1 MLPGGSAARPQLI
14 RLMNEQLVLAHIRAA
29 GELSR
34 ADLAR
39 VSGLAKN
46 TVSQA
51 LTNLERARLVRTSGV
66 RTGVP
71 GPQAVLYEVN
81 PEAGFVLGL
90 DVGSHFL
97 RGALA
102 DLTGTVRARTTLQ
115 ANALD
120 GSATVA
126 QLADL
131 AGMLC
136 HEAGVK
142 LSDVGQTVLGSPGI
156 YDPERDALNL
166 VGGRPGWDSPV
177 VLRELR
183 ERFGDT
189 LVLENDID
197 AAALAE
203 QAHGHGREVDSFA
216 FVSVGTGIGMGLVI
230 GGRLHRGAHGAAG
243 EIGFLPAPAPG
254 AIPASS
260 PASASAASPGS
271 SSALSAA
278 PSSVLSAAPSSAVS
292 EAPSSAL
299 SEAPSSAL
307 SEADA
312 EDARRRGR
320 LEVVAAA
327 PGVVEAAR
335 RAGMADA
342 VSARSIFAA
351 AAAGDPLATSV
362 VAAEAVL
369 VADAICAIVAV
380 ADPDLIV
387 LGGGIGQADGFL
399 GRVSDHVRAHA
410 PVQPS
415 LRVSALGDDAVVDGC
430 LAAGGERLWQR
441 LTDDMTPTP

>member
-14 RLMNEQLVLAHIRAA
+14 RVMNEQLVLAHIRAA

-34 ADLAR
+34 AEVAR

-51 LTNLERARLVRTSGV
+51 LTNLERAGLVRTSGV
-66 RTGVP
+66 RTGAP
-71 GPQAVLYEVN
+71 GPQAVLYEIN

-90 DVGSHFL
+90 DVGSHYL

-115 ANALD
+115 AKDLD
-120 GSATVA
+120 GSATVG

-136 HEAGVK
+136 AEAGVK

-156 YDPERDALNL
+156 YDPERDALKL
-166 VGGRPGWDSPV
+166 TGGRPGWDEPM

-183 ERFGDT
+183 AAFGET

-203 QAHGHGREVDSFA
+203 QAHGHGHEVESFA

-243 EIGFLPAPAPG
+243 EIGFLPAPR
-254 AIPASS
+254 ASS
-260 PASASAASPGS
+260 SVAGAANGVSDNADPRFGND
-271 SSALSAA
+271 AA
-278 PSSVLSAAPSSAVS
+278 
-292 EAPSSAL
+292 
-299 SEAPSSAL
+299 
-307 SEADA
+307 ADADAEA

-327 PGVVEAAR
+327 PGVLEAAR

-342 VSARSIFAA
+342 VSARSVFAA
-351 AAAGDPLATSV
+351 AAAGDPAAAAV
-362 VAAEAVL
+362 VSAEAVL

-380 ADPDLIV
+380 ADPDLVV
-387 LGGGIGQADGFL
+387 LGGGIGQAAGFL
-399 GRVSDHVRAHA
+399 DRVSDHVRAHA
-410 PVQPS
+410 PVLPT

-430 LAAGGERLWQR
+430 LAAAGERLWQR
-441 LTDDMTPTP
+441 LTDEMAPA

>member
-14 RLMNEQLVLAHIRAA
+14 RVMNEQLVLAHIRAA

-51 LTNLERARLVRTSGV
+51 LTNLERAGLVRTSGV
-66 RTGVP
+66 RKGVP

-102 DLTGTVRARTTLQ
+102 DLTGTVLARTTLQ
-115 ANALD
+115 AKDLD

-136 HEAGVK
+136 AAAGVK

-156 YDPERDALNL
+156 YDPERDALKL
-166 VGGRPGWDSPV
+166 TGGRPGWDEPA

-183 ERFGDT
+183 AAFGDT

-203 QAHGHGREVDSFA
+203 QAHGHGREVESFA

-254 AIPASS
+254 TP
-260 PASASAASPGS
+260 
-271 SSALSAA
+271 
-278 PSSVLSAAPSSAVS
+278 VD
-292 EAPSSAL
+292 
-299 SEAPSSAL
+299 
-307 SEADA
+307 ADAEA

-342 VSARSIFAA
+342 VSARTIFAA
-351 AAAGDPLATSV
+351 AAAGDPLAAAV
-362 VAAEAVL
+362 VSSEAVL
-369 VADAICAIVAV
+369 VADAICSIVAV
-380 ADPDLIV
+380 ADPDLVV
-387 LGGGIGQADGFL
+387 LGGGIGQAAGFL
-399 GRVSDHVRAHA
+399 DRVSDHVRAHA
-410 PVQPS
+410 PVQPT

-430 LAAGGERLWQR
+430 LAAAGERLWQR
-441 LTDDMTPTP
+441 LTDEMAPAT

>member
-14 RLMNEQLVLAHIRAA
+14 RVMNEQLVLAHIRAA

-51 LTNLERARLVRTSGV
+51 LTNLERANLVRTSGV

-115 ANALD
+115 AKDLD

-136 HEAGVK
+136 AEAGVK

-156 YDPERDALNL
+156 YDPERDALKL
-166 VGGRPGWDSPV
+166 TGGRPGWDSPL

-183 ERFGDT
+183 SAFGDT

-203 QAHGHGREVDSFA
+203 QAHGHGREVESFA

-243 EIGFLPAPAPG
+243 EIGFLPAPG
-254 AIPASS
+254 AA
-260 PASASAASPGS
+260 AGRSAGAA
-271 SSALSAA
+271 
-278 PSSVLSAAPSSAVS
+278 
-292 EAPSSAL
+292 
-299 SEAPSSAL
+299 
-307 SEADA
+307 EADDA
-312 EDARRRGR
+312 EVEDARRRGR
-320 LEVVAAA
+320 LEVAAAA

-342 VSARSIFAA
+342 ASARTIFAA
-351 AAAGDPLATSV
+351 AAAGDPQAAAV
-362 VAAEAVL
+362 VSAEAVL
-369 VADAICAIVAV
+369 VADAICAIIAV
-380 ADPDLIV
+380 ADPDLVV
-387 LGGGIGQADGFL
+387 LGGGIGQAAGFL
-399 GRVSDHVRAHA
+399 DQVSDHVRAHA
-410 PVQPS
+410 PVVPT

-430 LAAGGERLWQR
+430 LAAADERLWQR
-441 LTDDMTPTP
+441 LTDDMTPA

>member
-1 MLPGGSAARPQLI
+1 
-14 RLMNEQLVLAHIRAA
+14 MNEQLVLAHIRAV

-39 VSGLAKN
+39 VSSLAKN

-51 LTNLERARLVRTSGV
+51 LTNLERAGLVRTSGV
-66 RTGVP
+66 RTGAP

-90 DVGSHFL
+90 DVGSHYL

-102 DLTGTVRARTTLQ
+102 DLTGAVRARTTLQ
-115 ANALD
+115 AKDLD
-120 GSATVA
+120 GPSTVA

-136 HEAGVK
+136 AEAGVK

-166 VGGRPGWDSPV
+166 VGGRPGWDEPI

-183 ERFGDT
+183 AAFGDT

-203 QAHGHGREVDSFA
+203 QAHGHGREVESFA

-243 EIGFLPAPAPG
+243 EIGFLPAPG
-254 AIPASS
+254 AAG
-260 PASASAASPGS
+260 AS
-271 SSALSAA
+271 SSA
-278 PSSVLSAAPSSAVS
+278 AV
-292 EAPSSAL
+292 
-299 SEAPSSAL
+299 
-307 SEADA
+307 

-342 VSARSIFAA
+342 VSARTIFAA
-351 AAAGDPLATSV
+351 AAAGDPQAAAV
-362 VAAEAVL
+362 VSAEAVL

-380 ADPDLIV
+380 ADPDLVV
-387 LGGGIGQADGFL
+387 LGGGIGQAAGFL
-399 GRVSDHVRAHA
+399 DEVSAHVRAHA
-410 PVQPS
+410 PVLPS

-441 LTDDMTPTP
+441 LTDDMTPA

>member
-14 RLMNEQLVLAHIRAA
+14 RVMNEQLVLAHIRAA

-39 VSGLAKN
+39 ISGLAKN

-51 LTNLERARLVRTSGV
+51 LTNLERASLVRTSGV
-66 RTGVP
+66 RKGVP
-71 GPQAVLYEVN
+71 GPQAVLYEIN

-115 ANALD
+115 AKDLD

-136 HEAGVK
+136 AEAGVK

-156 YDPERDALNL
+156 YDPDRDALKL
-166 VGGRPGWDSPV
+166 TGGRPGWDEPI

-183 ERFGDT
+183 EAFGDT

-203 QAHGHGREVDSFA
+203 QAHGHGREVESFA

-243 EIGFLPAPAPG
+243 EIGFLPAPPAAAVSP
-254 AIPASS
+254 APASTGGALSPDGALS
-260 PASASAASPGS
+260 PA
-271 SSALSAA
+271 
-278 PSSVLSAAPSSAVS
+278 
-292 EAPSSAL
+292 
-299 SEAPSSAL
+299 
-307 SEADA
+307 ADA
-312 EDARRRGR
+312 TDAANATDAEEDARRRGR

-342 VSARSIFAA
+342 VSARTIFAA
-351 AAAGDPLATSV
+351 AAAGDPQATSV

-380 ADPDLIV
+380 ADPDLVV
-387 LGGGIGQADGFL
+387 LGGGIGQAAGFL
-399 GRVSDHVRAHA
+399 DRVSDHVRAHA
-410 PVQPS
+410 PVQPT

-430 LAAGGERLWQR
+430 LAAAGERLWQR
-441 LTDDMTPTP
+441 LTDEMAPPA

>member
-1 MLPGGSAARPQLI
+1 
-14 RLMNEQLVLAHIRAA
+14 MNEQLVLAHIRAA

-51 LTNLERARLVRTSGV
+51 LTNLERAGLVRTSGV
-66 RTGVP
+66 RKGAP

-115 ANALD
+115 ATDLD

-136 HEAGVK
+136 AEAGVK
-142 LSDVGQTVLGSPGI
+142 ISDVGQTVLGSPGI

-166 VGGRPGWDSPV
+166 VGGRPGWDEPV

-183 ERFGDT
+183 AKFSDT

-203 QAHGHGREVDSFA
+203 QAHGHGREVESFA

-243 EIGFLPAPAPG
+243 EIGFLPAPAPRAG
-254 AIPASS
+254 SSSFPPASPPSSSASPASS
-260 PASASAASPGS
+260 PASPASPASATSPASPTS
-271 SSALSAA
+271 SPASSATS
-278 PSSVLSAAPSSAVS
+278 S
-292 EAPSSAL
+292 EASCL
-299 SEAPSSAL
+299 
-307 SEADA
+307 ADADAAA

-342 VSARSIFAA
+342 VSARTIFAA
-351 AAAGDPLATSV
+351 AAAGDPLAAAV
-362 VAAEAVL
+362 VSAEAVL
-369 VADAICAIVAV
+369 VGDAICAIIAV
-380 ADPDLIV
+380 ADPDLVV
-387 LGGGIGQADGFL
+387 LGGGIGQAAGFL
-399 GRVSDHVRAHA
+399 DRVSDHVRAHA
-410 PVQPS
+410 PVLPS

-430 LAAGGERLWQR
+430 LAAAGERLWQR
-441 LTDDMTPTP
+441 LTDEMTPAQ

>member
-1 MLPGGSAARPQLI
+1 MLPGASAARPQLI
-14 RLMNEQLVLAHIRAA
+14 RVMNEQLVLAHIRAA

-34 ADLAR
+34 ADVAR

-51 LTNLERARLVRTSGV
+51 LTNLERAGLVRTSGV
-66 RTGVP
+66 RKGVP

-102 DLTGTVRARTTLQ
+102 DLTGTVLARTTLQ
-115 ANALD
+115 AKDLD

-136 HEAGVK
+136 AEAGVK

-156 YDPERDALNL
+156 YDPDRDALKL
-166 VGGRPGWDSPV
+166 TGGRPGWDEPA

-183 ERFGDT
+183 AAFGDT

-203 QAHGHGREVDSFA
+203 QAHGHGREVESFA

-243 EIGFLPAPAPG
+243 EIGFLPAPASG
-254 AIPASS
+254 AVALPLPPAAVSS
-260 PASASAASPGS
+260 PAPAV
-271 SSALSAA
+271 
-278 PSSVLSAAPSSAVS
+278 PSSPAPAVPSSPAPAV
-292 EAPSSAL
+292 PSSPAP
-299 SEAPSSAL
+299 AVPSSP
-307 SEADA
+307 
-312 EDARRRGR
+312 
-320 LEVVAAA
+320 A
-327 PGVVEAAR
+327 P
-335 RAGMADA
+335 A
-342 VSARSIFAA
+342 V
-351 AAAGDPLATSV
+351 
-362 VAAEAVL
+362 
-369 VADAICAIVAV
+369 
-380 ADPDLIV
+380 
-387 LGGGIGQADGFL
+387 
-399 GRVSDHVRAHA
+399 
-410 PVQPS
+410 
-415 LRVSALGDDAVVDGC
+415 
-430 LAAGGERLWQR
+430 
-441 LTDDMTPTP
+441 

>member
-1 MLPGGSAARPQLI
+1 MTPGGSAARPQLI
-14 RLMNEQLVLAHIRAA
+14 RVMNEQLVLAHIRAA

-34 ADLAR
+34 ADVAR
-39 VSGLAKN
+39 DSGLAKN

-51 LTNLERARLVRTSGV
+51 LANLEKAGLVRTSGV
-66 RTGVP
+66 RKGAP

-115 ANALD
+115 AKDLH

-126 QLADL
+126 ELADL

-136 HEAGVK
+136 AEAGVK

-156 YDPERDALNL
+156 YDPDRDALKL
-166 VGGRPGWDSPV
+166 TGGRPGWDKPV

-183 ERFGDT
+183 ATFGDT

-203 QAHGHGREVDSFA
+203 QAHGHGREVESFA

-243 EIGFLPAPAPG
+243 EIGFLPAAGAPE
-254 AIPASS
+254 AS
-260 PASASAASPGS
+260 
-271 SSALSAA
+271 
-278 PSSVLSAAPSSAVS
+278 
-292 EAPSSAL
+292 
-299 SEAPSSAL
+299 
-307 SEADA
+307 DA

-320 LEVVAAA
+320 LEVVASA

-342 VSARSIFAA
+342 ASARTVFAA
-351 AAAGDPLATSV
+351 AAAGDPLAAAV
-362 VAAEAVL
+362 VSAEAVL
-369 VADAICAIVAV
+369 VGDAICAIVAV

-387 LGGGIGQADGFL
+387 LGGGIGQAAGFL
-399 GRVSDHVRAHA
+399 DRVSGHVRAHA
-410 PVQPS
+410 PVLPA

-430 LAAGGERLWQR
+430 LAAAGERLWQR
-441 LTDDMTPTP
+441 LTAEMTPA

>member
-1 MLPGGSAARPQLI
+1 MMPGGSAARPQLI
-14 RLMNEQLVLAHIRAA
+14 RVMNEQLVLAHIRAA

-34 ADLAR
+34 ADVAR

-66 RTGVP
+66 RKGVP

-102 DLTGTVRARTTLQ
+102 DLTGSVRARTTLQ
-115 ANALD
+115 AKDLD

-136 HEAGVK
+136 AEAGVK
-142 LSDVGQTVLGSPGI
+142 LSEVGQTVLGSPGI
-156 YDPERDALNL
+156 YDPDRDALKL
-166 VGGRPGWDSPV
+166 TGGRPGWDEPT

-183 ERFGDT
+183 ATFGDT

-203 QAHGHGREVDSFA
+203 QAHGHGREVESFA

-243 EIGFLPAPAPG
+243 EIGFLPAPAASPSAGVSPSAG
-254 AIPASS
+254 AS
-260 PASASAASPGS
+260 PSAGDASAVGADAEAGS
-271 SSALSAA
+271 DAG
-278 PSSVLSAAPSSAVS
+278 
-292 EAPSSAL
+292 
-299 SEAPSSAL
+299 
-307 SEADA
+307 ADAEA

-335 RAGMADA
+335 RAGLTDA
-342 VSARSIFAA
+342 VSARTIFAA
-351 AAAGDPLATSV
+351 AAAGDPLAAAV
-362 VAAEAVL
+362 VSAEAVL

-380 ADPDLIV
+380 ADPDLVV
-387 LGGGIGQADGFL
+387 LGGGIGQAAGFL
-399 GRVSDHVRAHA
+399 DRVSDHVRAHA
-410 PVQPS
+410 PVLPT

-430 LAAGGERLWQR
+430 LAAAGERLWQR
-441 LTDDMTPTP
+441 LTDEMAPA

>member
-14 RLMNEQLVLAHIRAA
+14 RVMNEQLILAHIRAA

-66 RTGVP
+66 RKGVP

-102 DLTGTVRARTTLQ
+102 DLTGAVRARTTLQ
-115 ANALD
+115 AKDLD

-136 HEAGVK
+136 AEAGVK

-156 YDPERDALNL
+156 YDPDRDALKL
-166 VGGRPGWDSPV
+166 TGGRPGWDAPV

-183 ERFGDT
+183 ATFGDE

-203 QAHGHGREVDSFA
+203 QAHGHGREVESFA

-243 EIGFLPAPAPG
+243 EIGFLPASGAPD
-254 AIPASS
+254 
-260 PASASAASPGS
+260 
-271 SSALSAA
+271 
-278 PSSVLSAAPSSAVS
+278 
-292 EAPSSAL
+292 E
-299 SEAPSSAL
+299 
-307 SEADA
+307 

-327 PGVVEAAR
+327 PGVVESAR

-342 VSARSIFAA
+342 VSARTIFAA
-351 AAAGDPLATSV
+351 ATAGDPTATAV
-362 VAAEAVL
+362 VSAEAVL

-380 ADPDLIV
+380 ADPDLVV
-387 LGGGIGQADGFL
+387 LGGGIGQAAGFL
-399 GRVSDHVRAHA
+399 DRVADHVRAHA
-410 PVQPS
+410 PVQPT

-430 LAAGGERLWQR
+430 LAAAGERLWQR
-441 LTDDMTPTP
+441 LTDEMAPA